1 MNLKLFLLI
10 ILFFPSVT
18 FAQSGGV
25 SSFQFFDIQVSP
37 KVESF
42 GGSGI
47 SLPNNNDVSLTRVAP
62 SLLNEDMNNN
72 FVFAFSDYFSDI
84 NILSFSFARKI
95 GNLGLTSVNIQTI
108 NYGMFDYTDEFGNV
122 LGEFSASDQIFAF
135 SLAKKISSVFT
146 LGMSLNLLNSKYSTY
161 NSSALSSNI
170 SSTYINNN
178 DLCVTLLVKNIG
190 RQLKKY
196 NVSEN
201 LPTQIEIALSKKLKY
216 LPFTYHISYNNLQN
230 FDISSPYRRLN
241 TTFNYNGV
249 NSQLQKE
256 SFAKTFLR
264 HLIIGGE
271 LRPFN
276 KSLFLRSGFNFQ
288 RRFDMSLSSFPGLI
302 GFSFGLGF
310 EIVGFVLDYSRSS
323 YHISGTTNNF
333 SITTNINNFAL

>member
-1 MNLKLFLLI
+1 MNLKLFLII

-95 GNLGLTSVNIQTI
+95 DNLGLTSVNIQTI
-108 NYGMFDYTDEFGNV
+108 DYGLLDYTDDFGNV
-122 LGEFSASDQIFAF
+122 LGEFSASDQIFSF

-146 LGMSLNLLNSKYSTY
+146 FGMSLNLLNSKYSNY
-161 NSSALSSNI
+161 SSIALSSNI
-170 SSTYINNN
+170 SSTYFNND
-178 DLCVTLLVKNIG
+178 DLCVTMLVKNIG

-201 LPTQIEIALSKKLKY
+201 LPTQIEVALSKKLKY
-216 LPFTYHISYNNLQN
+216 LPFTYHISYNDLQK
-230 FDISSPYRRLN
+230 FDVSSPYKRN
-241 TTFNYNGV
+241 NSFNYNGV
-249 NSQLQKE
+249 NLQPKKE

-264 HLIIGGE
+264 HLIIGGQ

-276 KSLFLRSGFNFQ
+276 KSLFLRGGFNFQ
-288 RRFDMSLSSFPGLI
+288 RRFDMSLSSYPGFV
-302 GFSFGLGF
+302 GFSFGVGF
-310 EIVGFVLDYSRSS
+310 EVIGFVLDYSRSS

>member
-95 GNLGLTSVNIQTI
+95 DNLGLTSVNIQTI
-108 NYGMFDYTDEFGNV
+108 DYGLFDYTDNFGNV
-122 LGEFSASDQIFAF
+122 LGEFSASDQIFSF

-146 LGMSLNLLNSKYSTY
+146 FGMSLNLLNSKYSSY
-161 NSSALSSNI
+161 SSIALSSNI
-170 SSTYINNN
+170 SSTYFNN
-178 DLCVTLLVKNIG
+178 DDFCVTLLVKNIG

-201 LPTQIEIALSKKLKY
+201 LPTQIEVALSKKLKY
-216 LPFTYHISYNNLQN
+216 LPFTYHISYNDLQN
-230 FDISSPYRRLN
+230 FDVSSPYKLN
-241 TTFNYNGV
+241 NSFNYNGV
-249 NSQLQKE
+249 NLQPKKE

-264 HLIIGGE
+264 HLIIGGQ

-276 KSLFLRSGFNFQ
+276 KSLFLRGGFNFQ
-288 RRFDMSLSSFPGLI
+288 RRFDMSLSSYPGFV
-302 GFSFGLGF
+302 GFSFGVGF
-310 EIVGFVLDYSRSS
+310 EVIGFVLDYSRSS